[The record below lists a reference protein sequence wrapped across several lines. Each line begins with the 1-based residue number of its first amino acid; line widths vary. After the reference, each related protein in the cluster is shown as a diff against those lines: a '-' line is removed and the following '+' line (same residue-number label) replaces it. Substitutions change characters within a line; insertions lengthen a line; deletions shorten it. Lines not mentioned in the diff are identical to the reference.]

1 MGLFV
6 FTERGKMKAWEFE
19 YKIRESIKPDP
30 NYKPVWD
37 IDSGFSEDNILRMK
51 WESFVPGSGA
61 IEHLIVGAVQSV
73 ENMGRDVTEAE
84 KLLEIGFK
92 VFENSDFGQL
102 KLITKEMF
110 ENLERAP
117 LIKGH
122 KYYTFRRPTEW
133 EEISKEFPE
142 TSYPMQGDSMLF
154 DRIYAGWLGQIAG
167 ASMGTRLEGFT
178 SKALQ
183 EVFGE
188 SLGKYIYKPSTLNDD
203 ITYEIAFI
211 PAFKDKKRSIDSEFL
226 SKKWVELIPFG
237 WSAEL
242 VALENL
248 KKGILPPLSGIKLN
262 PFQEW
267 IGAQMRCM
275 VHGFLSPYNPSEAA
289 RLAFIDSQISHSGNG
304 IYGGIHSAV
313 LVSLAFLVDEPIRL
327 VTESLKYIPEH
338 TEFQE
343 VLEKTINWCRNAKSY
358 EEVIPLIEDE
368 FKQYNWVH
376 LYPNAACVIT
386 SLWFSNG
393 IFDKAMKIVAQA
405 GFDVDCNAG
414 EVGSIIGV
422 MKGMNALSDY
432 WIKPFNDN
440 LETYVRGFENIKIS
454 ELTEL
459 TVKLLKETECL

>member
-1 MGLFV
+1 
-6 FTERGKMKAWEFE
+6 MKAWEFE
-19 YKIRESIKPDP
+19 YKIRKSIKPDP
-30 NYKPVWD
+30 NYNPVWD
-37 IDSGFSEDNILRMK
+37 IDSGFSEDDMLKMM

-61 IEHLIVGAVQSV
+61 IEHLIVGGVQSV

-92 VFENSDFGQL
+92 AFRKSDFEQL
-102 KLITKEMF
+102 KLITEEIF

-122 KYYTFRRPTEW
+122 RYHTFKRPTRW
-133 EEISKEFPE
+133 EGISKEFPE
-142 TSYPMQGDSMLF
+142 TSYPMQSDSVLL
-154 DRIYAGWLGQIAG
+154 DKIYAGWLGQIAG
-167 ASMGTRLEGFT
+167 ASMGTRIEGFT
-178 SKALQ
+178 SRALR
-183 EVFGE
+183 EVFGD
-188 SLGKYIYKPSTLNDD
+188 SLGKYIGKPSTLNDD
-203 ITYEIAFI
+203 ITYEIVFLS
-211 PAFKDKKRSIDSEFL
+211 AFKDKKRDIDSEFL

-248 KKGILPPLSGIKLN
+248 KKGILPPLSGTKLN

-275 VHGFLSPYNPSEAA
+275 VHGFLSPYSPSEAA

-313 LVSLAFLVDEPIRL
+313 LVSLAFSIEDPKKLVI
-327 VTESLKYIPEH
+327 ESLKYIPMH
-338 TEFQE
+338 TEFRE
-343 VLEKTINWCRNAKSY
+343 VVEKTINWCRNTNSY
-358 EEVIPLIEDE
+358 EEVISLITDE
-368 FKQYNWVH
+368 FRQYNWVH
-376 LYPNAACVIT
+376 LYPNTARVIT

-393 IFDKAMKIVAQA
+393 DFDRAMKIVAQA

-422 MKGMNALSDY
+422 MEGTNALSNY

-454 ELTEL
+454 ELAETTL
-459 TVKLLKETECL
+459 KLLKEAKC